1 MVNNMT
7 ASLSSSM
14 ANSSMAN
21 LANSSMANM
30 ANSSMANMA
39 NSSMAN
45 MANSSM
51 ANSSMT
57 NSMTSGFGQKFMT
70 DMWNTQFG
78 LSRKQPSELSPGSRK
93 IMAGLVNPQGQ
104 QGQQTLG
111 QMGQQQQNFNIQIP
125 KTRKSM
131 GTFFG
136 EDEDPET
143 SSYFQPQATSFRSD
157 KDILGQ
163 PNSPSQNFN
172 SGNFYSQGGLN
183 NFGMPQQRGPI
194 SATHFQRNNAP
205 TPTSINPNFP
215 VSLQPNSPNR
225 GVISAIGQPRVLN
238 TTQTSQPMSSLQKR
252 PIGSGLPSSS
262 SSGFPS
268 LAFPPIRGS
277 ETSQPNFDLSDFP
290 SLGNRGQGQPPSTSL
305 SGTVSG
311 SLVGSVPPTRNYV
324 GMVSKPVQ
332 DQTPEFQIQQE
343 DFPALPGAQST
354 LSIFVSDPPT
364 SGTSDQTKK
373 QPINLISGS
382 SYDQVQNKENKFN
395 GEKVSAGLVRKGV
408 QAHPDGRVTNIPPGM
423 VADQFGIVGL
433 LTFIKAAET
442 DPNLVAL
449 APGMDLT
456 TLGLNLNSP
465 ENLYSTFQSP
475 WVDLPCRPQDIDFHV
490 PAEYLTNIFIRD
502 KLAPIKLNR
511 YGEDL
516 LFFLFYMNGG
526 DVLQLAAAAELYN
539 RDWRY
544 HKEERVWITRA
555 PGVEPVMKTNT
566 FERGTYYFFDAQ
578 NWRKVAKEFYLEY
591 DKLEERPTLPP
602 TLHHNPNQ
610 PISAH

>member
-1 MVNNMT
+1 MVNSMPVN
-7 ASLSSSM
+7 LSSSM
-14 ANSSMAN
+14 ANSSMAANLANSSMAN
-21 LANSSMANM
+21 LANSSMANS
-30 ANSSMANMA
+30 N
-39 NSSMAN
+39 
-45 MANSSM
+45 
-51 ANSSMT
+51 MT
-57 NSMTSGFGQKFMT
+57 NSMASGFGQ
-70 DMWNTQFG
+70 FG
-78 LSRKQPSELSPGSRK
+78 LGRKSASELSPGSRK
-93 IMAGLVNPQGQ
+93 MMSGLVNPQGQ
-104 QGQQTLG
+104 PTQPSLG
-111 QMGQQQQNFNIQIP
+111 QMGAQNFNIQVP

-131 GTFFG
+131 GGFFV
-136 EDEDPET
+136 EEEDPET
-143 SSYFQPQATSFRSD
+143 SSYFQPTGNPFN
-157 KDILGQ
+157 KDMVGQ
-163 PNSPSQNFN
+163 PNSPSQGFN
-172 SGNFYSQGGLN
+172 AGNFYAQGGLN
-183 NFGMPQQRGPI
+183 NFGMPSQRGPI
-194 SATHFQRNNAP
+194 SATHFRNNAP

-215 VSLQPNSPNR
+215 ASLQQNSPNR
-225 GVISAIGQPRVLN
+225 GVISAIGQHRMLN
-238 TTQTSQPMSSLQKR
+238 ATQTSQAAAMSSLPKR
-252 PIGSGLPSSS
+252 PIGSGLTSSS
-262 SSGFPS
+262 SSMSSFPS
-268 LAFPPIRGS
+268 TFAFPPTRGS

-290 SLGNRGQGQPPSTSL
+290 SLGNRVPSQSSSSL
-305 SGTVSG
+305 SGSM
-311 SLVGSVPPTRNYV
+311 SATRNY

-332 DQTPEFQIQQE
+332 DQTPEFQIQDS

-364 SGTSDQTKK
+364 SGSSDQTKK

-382 SYDQVQNKENKFN
+382 SYEQVQNKDSKFN
-395 GEKVSAGLVRKGV
+395 GDKMSTGMVRKGV
-408 QAHPDGRVTNIPPGM
+408 QAHADGRVTNIPPGM

-490 PAEYLTNIFIRD
+490 PAEYLTNVFIKE

-526 DVLQLAAAAELYN
+526 DVLQIAAAAELYN

-555 PGVEPVMKTNT
+555 PGVEPIMKTNA

-578 NWRKVAKEFYLEY
+578 NWRKVPKEFHLEY
-591 DKLEERPTLPP
+591 DKLEERPALPP
-602 TLHHNPNQ
+602 SLQHNTSQ
-610 PISAH
+610 TISAH